1 MWVYYSLI
9 TFLLW
14 GIWGFFAK
22 LSSHYISPQAVYLW
36 GSAGALIVTLLSLL
50 FLGFHFEIQTRGML
64 YGLLAGLTGGGG
76 VIFFYYAMKEGKVSL
91 VVTTTALY
99 PLVTILLS
107 YLILREELSLKQAI
121 GMAFALI
128 AMVLMAG

>member
-1 MWVYYSLI
+1 MWIYYSLI

-22 LSSHYISPQAVYLW
+22 LSSHYITPQAVYLW
-36 GSAGALIVTLLSLL
+36 GSVGASIVTLLSLV
-50 FLGFHFEIQTRGML
+50 FFGFHFEIQTMGML

-76 VIFFYYAMKEGKVSL
+76 IIFFYYAMKEGKASL

-99 PLVTILLS
+99 PLVTLLLS
-107 YLILREELSLKQAI
+107 YLILKEALSLRQAI
-121 GMAFALI
+121 GMVFALI
-128 AMVLMAG
+128 AMILMAG